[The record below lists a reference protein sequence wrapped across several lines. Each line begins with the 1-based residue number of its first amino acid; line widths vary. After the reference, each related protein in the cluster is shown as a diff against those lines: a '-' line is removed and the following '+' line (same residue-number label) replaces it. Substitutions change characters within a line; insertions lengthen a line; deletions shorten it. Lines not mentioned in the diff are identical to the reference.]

1 MSSVITY
8 LTIAVS
14 AFRVYVWPVTLNL
27 FSNPAN
33 CITCNIEIV
42 YFWDPK
48 FLLQNYSKIFT
59 RWLLIR
65 KESMK
70 PILMDRPIIFSYNLF
85 NTIDNDHMKAAIYQ
99 FCPFSC
105 DQNWALPVYPIAW
118 HVLKRPLAGKAEGSS
133 PIIG

>member
-1 MSSVITY
+1 MQLRYADKRI
-8 LTIAVS
+8 
-14 AFRVYVWPVTLNL
+14 
-27 FSNPAN
+27 
-33 CITCNIEIV
+33 
-42 YFWDPK
+42 
-48 FLLQNYSKIFT
+48 LQNYSKNFT
-59 RWLLIR
+59 RWLLIT
-65 KESMK
+65 KDSMK

-118 HVLKRPLAGKAEGSS
+118 HVLKRPLAGKAGGSS